1 MLDAQLPGPLREL
14 IERFTALPGVG
25 AKTAT
30 RYAMHLLRSHPG
42 TAAALAAAIG
52 NLSDQVF
59 ECSTC
64 RNYADERRC
73 RYCTDPDRRD
83 RELCVVEDPLDLLAL
98 EQSGSYEGRYF
109 VLHGVLSPIDG
120 VGPAELQ
127 ISRLRGLVRERGVE
141 EVIVATNASIEGD
154 ATASEIARQLERD
167 GCRVTRLARGLA
179 TGGDIEFVDARTL
192 AMAFEARR
200 PL

>member
-30 RYAMHLLRSHPG
+30 RYAMYLLRSHPG
-42 TAAALAAAIG
+42 TAAALASAIG

-59 ECSTC
+59 ECSVC
-64 RNYADERRC
+64 RNYADSQRC
-73 RYCTDPDRRD
+73 RYCTDPDRQD
-83 RELCVVEDPLDLLAL
+83 EVLCVVEDPLDLLAL

-120 VGPAELQ
+120 VGPADLHLGRIRE
-127 ISRLRGLVRERGVE
+127 LVRERAVA

-154 ATASEIARQLERD
+154 ATASEIARQLEGD
-167 GCRVTRLARGLA
+167 SCRVTRLARGLA

-192 AMAFEARR
+192 AMALEARR
-200 PL
+200 PV

>member
-30 RYAMHLLRSHPG
+30 RYAMYLLRSHPG
-42 TAAALAAAIG
+42 TSAALAAAIG
-52 NLSDQVF
+52 NLNDQVF
-59 ECSTC
+59 ECAIC
-64 RNYADERRC
+64 RNYADSRCC
-73 RYCTDPDRRD
+73 RYCADPDRQD
-83 RELCVVEDPLDLLAL
+83 RVLCVVEDPLDLLAL
-98 EQSGSYEGRYF
+98 EQSGGYEGRYF

-120 VGPAELQ
+120 VGPSDLQ
-127 ISRLRGLVRERGVE
+127 LSRLGELVRERAVT

-154 ATASEIARQLERD
+154 ATASEIARQLDGD

-192 AMAFEARR
+192 AMALEARR
-200 PL
+200 PV

>member
-42 TAAALAAAIG
+42 TAASLAAAIG

-59 ECSTC
+59 ECSVC
-64 RNYADERRC
+64 RNYADSQCC
-73 RYCTDPDRRD
+73 RYCTDPDRQD
-83 RELCVVEDPLDLLAL
+83 RVLCVVEDPLDLLAL

-120 VGPAELQ
+120 VGPADLQ
-127 ISRLRGLVRERGVE
+127 LGRLRDLVRERAVA

-154 ATASEIARQLERD
+154 ATASEIARQLQD
-167 GCRVTRLARGLA
+167 DACRVTRLARGLA

-192 AMAFEARR
+192 AMALEARR
-200 PL
+200 PV

>member
-42 TAAALAAAIG
+42 TAASLATAIG
-52 NLSDQVF
+52 DLREQVY

-64 RNYADERRC
+64 RNYADAQRC

-83 RELCVVEDPLDLLAL
+83 RSLCVVEDPLDLLAL
-98 EQSGSYEGRYF
+98 EQSGSYDGRYF

-120 VGPAELQ
+120 VGPSELQ
-127 ISRLRGLVRERGVE
+127 LGRLRDLVAERSVA

-154 ATASEIARQLERD
+154 ATASEIARLLAGD

-179 TGGDIEFVDARTL
+179 TGGDIEFVDSRTL

-200 PL
+200 PV

>member
-1 MLDAQLPGPLREL
+1 VLDAQLPGPLREL

-30 RYAMHLLRSHPG
+30 RYAMYLLRSHPG

-59 ECSTC
+59 ECAIC
-64 RNYADERRC
+64 RNYADSHCC
-73 RYCTDPDRRD
+73 RYCTDPDRQD
-83 RELCVVEDPLDLLAL
+83 RVLCVVEDPLDLLAL
-98 EQSGSYEGRYF
+98 EQSGGYDGRYF

-120 VGPAELQ
+120 VGPTDLHLG
-127 ISRLRGLVRERGVE
+127 RLGELVRERAVA

-154 ATASEIARQLERD
+154 ATASEIARQLESD

-192 AMAFEARR
+192 AMALEARR
-200 PL
+200 PV

>member
-59 ECSTC
+59 ECSIC
-64 RNYADERRC
+64 RNYADSQCC
-73 RYCTDPDRRD
+73 RYCTDPDRQD
-83 RELCVVEDPLDLLAL
+83 RVLCVVEDPLDLIAL

-127 ISRLRGLVRERGVE
+127 LGRLGELVRDRGVA

-154 ATASEIARQLERD
+154 ATASEIARQLD
-167 GCRVTRLARGLA
+167 GVGCRVTRLARGLA
-179 TGGDIEFVDARTL
+179 TGGDIEFVDSRTL
-192 AMAFEARR
+192 AMALEARR
-200 PL
+200 PV